1 MPTTKPEPVA
11 EPVAPTLRADV
22 AQLVDEHWPVGG
34 DAWQQQQAF
43 ARREAF
49 KTALTT
55 ILVSNQ

>member
-1 MPTTKPEPVA
+1 MPTPKPEPVV
-11 EPVAPTLRADV
+11 PILRPDV

-55 ILVSNQ
+55 TIVSNQ